1 MSYNIYPTPDFKKH
15 FKKLY
20 KKYKS
25 LKDELNGLLLILKN
39 KPDFGIPLGHN
50 VFKIRMAISSKGK
63 GKSGGARIITY
74 LDNDA
79 KELYLVF
86 IYDKNQL
93 ENITMEQI
101 LELLKNAGLA
111 NTR

>member
-1 MSYNIYPTPDFKKH
+1 MSFNVYPTPDFKKH

-20 KKYKS
+20 KKHNS
-25 LKDELNGLLLILKN
+25 LKEDLNELLLILKN
-39 KPDFGIPLGHN
+39 KPDFGIHLGHN
-50 VFKIRMAISSKGK
+50 IFKIRLAISSKGK

-79 KELYLVF
+79 KALYLVY

-93 ENITMEQI
+93 ENITKEKI
-101 LELLKNAGLA
+101 LELLKNAGLTGT
-111 NTR
+111 N

>member
-1 MSYNIYPTPDFKKH
+1 MSYKVYPTPDFKKH

-20 KKYKS
+20 KKHKS
-25 LKDELNGLLLILKN
+25 LKDDLERLLQILKD
-39 KPDFGIPLGHN
+39 KPDVGIHLGHN
-50 VFKIRMAISSKGK
+50 LYKIRLAVSSKGK

-79 KELYLVF
+79 EELYLVY

-93 ENITMEQI
+93 ENITKEQI
-101 LELLKNAGLA
+101 LELLKKAGLTDA
-111 NTR
+111 E